1 MNIDKNTERDAQVG
15 APSEAHLEG
24 ASVGEALRVRREAL
38 GLTHRDLSA
47 VTKIQVAHLRYLE
60 EDRFD
65 EFPAEVFA
73 RGFLKNYAR
82 ELRLDEGAI
91 LDAYTAQTGHGAITI
106 PIVEAEAP
114 EASAITQ
121 TEGRFAHP
129 STTGRVAY
137 GVALALFI
145 VGLALSVLVFGGD
158 DSAASAAYQPA
169 DYSDAWQPVP
179 AGENDWQ
186 SHREN

>member
-1 MNIDKNTERDAQVG
+1 MELETHTEEAASPVADMASG
-15 APSEAHLEG
+15 SPSI
-24 ASVGEALRVRREAL
+24 GETLRARREAL

-47 VTKIQVAHLRYLE
+47 ITKIQAAHLQYLE

-73 RGFLKNYAR
+73 RGFLRNYAR
-82 ELRLDEGAI
+82 ELRLDADAI
-91 LDAYTAQTGHGAITI
+91 VAEYDALTGRAPTVIPVVHEVEEPNAQI
-106 PIVEAEAP
+106 
-114 EASAITQ
+114 

-129 STTGRVAY
+129 STLGRVAY
-137 GVALALFI
+137 GAALAVFI
-145 VGLALSVLVFGGD
+145 LGLALSVLVFGGD
-158 DSAASAAYQPA
+158 DSTPSAAYQPT